1 MFNRIL
7 SGGSRA
13 AATSKMERFVTVVNG
28 FQPLTIMT
36 KRSILD
42 VAAALDLPLI
52 LNAALINFN
61 FKLYVQTV
69 SNRIL
74 LLQLVFR
81 WPIILEKSYC
91 KFYEFM
97 QLDTRFYIFLHL
109 MNYLNLQ
116 CVNLFIAIII
126 LDSLHEARTEHD
138 GQRY

>member
-36 KRSILD
+36 KRSVLD

-74 LLQLVFR
+74 
-81 WPIILEKSYC
+81 EKSYC
-91 KFYEFM
+91 KFNEFM
-97 QLDTRFYIFLHL
+97 LLDSRFYIFLHL